1 MPLRVVTRTDTGKLW
16 IVGTIVPAGARSGY
30 RIRQRAGTNDPAL
43 AREEAAALER
53 EILRN
58 IHLGQRPVE
67 RGFAQ
72 AVTAYCQAEPRARQ
86 TIAQMQRLLR
96 HFGNVPL
103 RTINQDALDD
113 ARKVLLR
120 PDAASGTVRRNLI
133 VPLRAV
139 LKHAHRRGWCDEPA
153 FDVPTEP
160 EGRTDFLTPE
170 QVGNGGSRF
179 LAGAPVGWCQPV
191 GMSPCLSATRPVF
204 QGRDGGELRLL
215 RCAGAGVVRPA
226 HV

>member
-1 MPLRVVTRTDTGKLW
+1 
-16 IVGTIVPAGARSGY
+16 
-30 RIRQRAGTNDPAL
+30 
-43 AREEAAALER
+43 
-53 EILRN
+53 ILRN

-120 PDAASGTVRRNLI
+120 PDAAPGTVRRNLI
-133 VPLRAV
+133 VPLPAV
-139 LKHAHRRGWCDEPA
+139 LKPPHRRGWCDDPA

-160 EGRTDFLTPE
+160 EGRTDFLTPD
-170 QVGNGGSRF
+170 QVEALFAAAGHIRPLMTYLVCTGCRLGEA
-179 LAGAPVGWCQPV
+179 LA
-191 GMSPCLSATRPVF
+191 L
-204 QGRDGGELRLL
+204 D
-215 RCAGAGVVRPA
+215 
-226 HV
+226 